1 MPYQAIAAATMDHP
15 TKEHDMAHEARITE
29 LGDTRRPGAPSR
41 SAVIFGLALR
51 LTLVGVAVSLTGL
64 VFLLRGGLD
73 PVVALTMTLGG
84 AGLAYATGH
93 YVARWLRDDDRPGDT
108 AAPRAT
114 KVAAIKR
121 RALVTD

>member
-1 MPYQAIAAATMDHP
+1 MDHLI
-15 TKEHDMAHEARITE
+15 KEHDMAHEARITE

-41 SAVIFGLALR
+41 SAVVFGFALR
-51 LTLVGVAVSLTGL
+51 LTLVGAAVSFSGL

-84 AGLAYATGH
+84 AALAYATGR
-93 YVARWLRDDDRPGDT
+93 YVAWWLRDDESANDT
-108 AAPRAT
+108 AAPRAGT
-114 KVAAIKR
+114 VAAIKR

>member
-1 MPYQAIAAATMDHP
+1 MMDHL

-29 LGDTRRPGAPSR
+29 LGDTRRPGAPPR

-51 LTLVGVAVSLTGL
+51 LTVIGVAVSLSGL
-64 VFLLRGGLD
+64 VLLLRGGLD

-84 AGLAYATGH
+84 AALAYAAGH
-93 YVARWLRDDDRPGDT
+93 YVARWLRDYDRPSDT

-114 KVAAIKR
+114 AAAAIER
-121 RALVTD
+121 RALVTE